1 MPQPERHRRGLRQ
14 WVRWHALVSVLVMA
28 ALSVSLATRFCRSS
42 DTARVQVQA
51 SASSGSLRQ
60 HMDRD
65 ATQWVAPVT
74 RLIFL
79 ETVEFYPRFAPAGPP
94 LSAVLFDQSLYN
106 RPPPRFSNLA

>member
-1 MPQPERHRRGLRQ
+1 MVQ
-14 WVRWHALVSVLVMA
+14 WHALLSVMVIA
-28 ALSVSLATRFCRSS
+28 ALSVSLSTRFCRSS
-42 DTARVQVQA
+42 DTVTVQVQA
-51 SASSGSLRQ
+51 NASSSNLRQ

-94 LSAVLFDQSLYN
+94 LPAVLFDQSLYN
-106 RPPPRFSNLA
+106 RPPPCVSNLA

>member
-1 MPQPERHRRGLRQ
+1 MPQAQHNRGLCRL
-14 WVRWHALVSVLVMA
+14 VRWHALLSVLVIA

-42 DTARVQVQA
+42 DTVNVHVQA
-51 SASSGSLRQ
+51 NASNSSLRQ

-94 LSAVLFDQSLYN
+94 LPTVLFDQSLYN
-106 RPPPRFSNLA
+106 RPPPSLSNLA

>member
-1 MPQPERHRRGLRQ
+1 MPQPERNRRGRRQ
-14 WVRWHALVSVLVMA
+14 LVRWHALVSLLVIA

-42 DTARVQVQA
+42 DTARVHVQA
-51 SASSGSLRQ
+51 NASSSSLRQ

-79 ETVEFYPRFAPAGPP
+79 ETVEFYPRFAPTGPALP
-94 LSAVLFDQSLYN
+94 AVLFDQSLYN
-106 RPPPRFSNLA
+106 RPPPCISNLA

>member
-1 MPQPERHRRGLRQ
+1 MPQAKHNRGLRRL
-14 WVRWHALVSVLVMA
+14 VRWHALLSVLVIA

-42 DTARVQVQA
+42 DTVKVHVQA
-51 SASSGSLRQ
+51 NASNSSLRQ

-79 ETVEFYPRFAPAGPP
+79 ETVEFYPRFAPTGPP
-94 LSAVLFDQSLYN
+94 LPALLFDQSLYN
-106 RPPPRFSNLA
+106 RPPPSLSNLA

>member
-1 MPQPERHRRGLRQ
+1 MPQPERNCRGLRQ
-14 WVRWHALVSVLVMA
+14 LVQWHALLSVMVIA
-28 ALSVSLATRFCRSS
+28 ALSVSLSTRCCRSS
-42 DTARVQVQA
+42 DTVTVQVQA
-51 SASSGSLRQ
+51 NASSSNLRQ

-94 LSAVLFDQSLYN
+94 LPAVLFDQSLYN
-106 RPPPRFSNLA
+106 RPPPCVSNLA